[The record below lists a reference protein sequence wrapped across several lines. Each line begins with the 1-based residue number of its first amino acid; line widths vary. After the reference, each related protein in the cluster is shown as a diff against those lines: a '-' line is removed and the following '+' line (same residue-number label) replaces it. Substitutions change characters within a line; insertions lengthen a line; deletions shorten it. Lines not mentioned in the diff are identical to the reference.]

1 MALQPSI
8 DKEVN
13 TLTDA
18 YLKNPQGLQQ
28 KQRLD
33 PSMTQ
38 AIALERVLELLK
50 AEQNTI
56 NAQMQTSPTTVKDQ
70 TAEQIKGMTGGQNE
84 SVADVGGAAQA
95 KGIASAMP
103 QSNQNMPK
111 MASGGKVQKFNL
123 GGPTSSRGLT
133 EIVDRSSKQDQV
145 INQDSTR
152 AELDA
157 EKAALIEGVQNGT
170 VSTKEGTKK
179 LDALNKKL
187 QRLNTAITEQ
197 GENVAAQDKTAA
209 DDKRKLLEELGVKP
223 KGKSPEE
230 GGIASVPVGTG
241 TVLAPEVAPEVK
253 KKVAPVVPEV
263 KKKVVP
269 KQETPG
275 SLGTTSA
282 MDAMAMKNLSG
293 AMGKDSAEAGDDAY
307 DKFRERAG
315 ASGLKAE
322 YDRMRTEQDAVNER
336 YARSPKQEARDRV
349 FAFFATAGSEQS
361 GVAGLSKATLADQK
375 LREEQKGRTQAMLDK
390 SLALDKDFLTKELGL
405 SEKAAERAALVQN
418 NTDTLKLQASE
429 YYQNLKADEQAAA
442 DKAVD
447 REITQGEG
455 RLNRLHDRLMLTLGS
470 EAKYNALT
478 LAGKLEIQ
486 KDLLSATMEIES
498 ADASLTLLRNKLAK
512 EKNPDGK
519 KARALRTQLASRQKE
534 IKDMTAAYMNNAME
548 MIDKLAI
555 DTTAG
560 SGSGD
565 PMSKNAES
573 YIFNL

>member
-111 MASGGKVQKFNL
+111 MASGGKVQKFQY
-123 GGPTSSRGLT
+123 GGLAEYGATA
-133 EIVDRSSKQDQV
+133 DQQTQV
-145 INQDSTR
+145 KNQDAIR
-152 AELDA
+152 AELEA
-157 EKAALIEGVQNGT
+157 KKAALIEGVQKGT
-170 VSTKEGTKK
+170 VSATRARQRAADIDKQ
-179 LDALNKKL
+179 L
-187 QRLNTAITEQ
+187 QKLNTAITEQ
-197 GENVAAQDKTAA
+197 GADAVTARRETAA
-209 DDKRKLLEELGVKP
+209 DDKRKLLEELGVTPEGKP
-223 KGKSPEE
+223 PEE

-241 TVLAPEVAPEVK
+241 TVLRGDSEQYRQEVAPEVK

-263 KKKVVP
+263 KKKVAP

-293 AMGKDSAEAGDDAY
+293 AMGKDSAKAGDDAY

-442 DKAVD
+442 DRAAA
-447 REITQGEG
+447 REATQGEG

-555 DTTAG
+555 DTTTG
-560 SGSGD
+560 SGGD
-565 PMSKNAES
+565 DTMTPNTRQ
-573 YIFNL
+573 YF

>member
-111 MASGGKVQKFNL
+111 MASGGKVQKFQY
-123 GGPTSSRGLT
+123 GGLAAYA
-133 EIVDRSSKQDQV
+133 DKADKQTQV
-145 INQDSTR
+145 RNQDSTR
-152 AELDA
+152 AELEA
-157 EKAALIEGVQNGT
+157 KKAALIEGVQKGT
-170 VSTKEGTKK
+170 ISATRARQSAADIDKQ
-179 LDALNKKL
+179 L
-187 QRLNTAITEQ
+187 QKLNTAITEQ
-197 GENVAAQDKTAA
+197 GADAVTARRETA
-209 DDKRKLLEELGVKP
+209 VDNKSKLLEELGVTP
-223 KGKSPEE
+223 EAPPSEE

-241 TVLAPEVAPEVK
+241 TVLRGDSEQYRQKDAPEAKKEVKEEVK
-253 KKVAPVVPEV
+253 KKVA
-263 KKKVVP
+263 P

-282 MDAMAMKNLSG
+282 MDAMAMKNLSD
-293 AMGKDSAEAGDDAY
+293 AMGKDSAKAGDDAY

-390 SLALDKDFLTKELGL
+390 SLALDKEFLTKELGL

-442 DKAVD
+442 DRAAD

-455 RLNRLHDRLMLTLGS
+455 RLNRVHERLMLTLGS

-498 ADASLTLLRNKLAK
+498 ADANLTLLRNKLAK

-565 PMSKNAES
+565 DTMTPNAES

>member
-1 MALQPSI
+1 
-8 DKEVN
+8 
-13 TLTDA
+13 
-18 YLKNPQGLQQ
+18 
-28 KQRLD
+28 
-33 PSMTQ
+33 MTQ

-111 MASGGKVQKFNL
+111 MASGGKVQKFQY
-123 GGPTSSRGLT
+123 GGLA
-133 EIVDRSSKQDQV
+133 EYADKADKQTQV
-145 INQDSTR
+145 RNQDSTR
-152 AELDA
+152 AELEA
-157 EKAALIEGVQNGT
+157 KKAALIEGVQKGT
-170 VSTKEGTKK
+170 VSATRARQRAADIDKQ
-179 LDALNKKL
+179 L
-187 QRLNTAITEQ
+187 QKLNTAITEQ
-197 GENVAAQDKTAA
+197 GADAVTARRETAA
-209 DDKRKLLEELGVKP
+209 DGKRKLLEELGVKSEDTP
-223 KGKSPEE
+223 PAKS
-230 GGIASVPVGTG
+230 GIASVPVGTG
-241 TVLAPEVAPEVK
+241 TVLAPEVAPEVEK
-253 KKVAPVVPEV
+253 KVAPEVGKKVAPVVPV
-263 KKKVVP
+263 AP

-293 AMGKDSAEAGDDAY
+293 AMGKDSAKAGDDAY

-322 YDRMRTEQDAVNER
+322 YDRMRAEQDAVNER

-429 YYQNLKADEQAAA
+429 YYQNLKEGEQEAADRAAA
-442 DKAVD
+442 
-447 REITQGEG
+447 REMTQKEG
-455 RLNRLHDRLMLTLGS
+455 NLNRVHERLLLALSS
-470 EAKYNALT
+470 EAKYKALT
-478 LAGKLEIQ
+478 LDGKLKIQNDLSVWAMEAVDEDTELRLLKSRLAKQ
-486 KDLLSATMEIES
+486 KDLT
-498 ADASLTLLRNKLAK
+498 
-512 EKNPDGK
+512 GK
-519 KARALRTQLASRQKE
+519 KAIALKKQIADKQKA
-534 IKDMTAAYMNNAME
+534 IKDMTAAYLNNAME
-548 MIDKLAI
+548 MIDKIAI
-555 DTTAG
+555 DTTVG
-560 SGSGD
+560 SGGD
-565 PMSKNAES
+565 DTMTPNAES
-573 YIFNL
+573 YIF